1 MNHSTKNQRDIYFNG
16 YVLKRVLSFTFSL
29 LFATS
34 VTYSQ
39 DNLQTIKVSV
49 DNVNNDLG
57 KVIFSLHSQDTFMT
71 KESLQRA
78 EGEIVN
84 NKVEVVFENVVS
96 GTYAI
101 MVLHDENEN
110 YKMDFDNDGM
120 PIESY
125 GMSNN
130 PLSYGPPQFI
140 DAKFDVLEEDL
151 EFKIRF

>member
-1 MNHSTKNQRDIYFNG
+1 MNHSTKNQRVIYFNG

-29 LFATS
+29 LFAIS

-71 KESLQRA
+71 KESLHRA
-78 EGEIVN
+78 EGKIEN
-84 NKVEVVFENVVS
+84 NKVEVVFNNVAP

-110 YKMDFDNDGM
+110 HKMDFDKNGM

-130 PLSYGPPQFI
+130 PLNYGPPQFI

>member
-1 MNHSTKNQRDIYFNG
+1 MHHSTKNQRDIYFNG
-16 YVLKRVLSFTFSL
+16 YVLKRVLSFTFIF
-29 LFATS
+29 LFTIS
-34 VTYSQ
+34 VAYSQ

-49 DNVNNDLG
+49 DNVNNDIG

-71 KESLQRA
+71 MESIQRA
-78 EGEIVN
+78 ESKIKNGE
-84 NKVEVVFENVVS
+84 VEVVFKNVAL

-110 YKMDFDNDGM
+110 YKMDFDNNGM
-120 PIESY
+120 PLESY

-130 PLSYGPPQFI
+130 PLIYGPPQFI